1 MQESV
6 CCAACRTLR
15 LTTTTAPT
23 SFTGAGGM
31 TPKDKPVMP
40 NRYAEAGELEARA
53 DRMMRTAAS
62 MHGDAMR
69 LYTRAAAIREASG

>member
-1 MQESV
+1 
-6 CCAACRTLR
+6 
-15 LTTTTAPT
+15 
-23 SFTGAGGM
+23 M